1 MKIDKL
7 SMHANSTLMG
17 TIVLLTRDV
26 LSVFITR
33 CGFDSYSL
41 VAIYARF
48 EEASVYA
55 LSSGP
60 LNGNHIY
67 VSSIQLL

>member
-26 LSVFITR
+26 LS
-33 CGFDSYSL
+33 
-41 VAIYARF
+41 
-48 EEASVYA
+48 E
-55 LSSGP
+55 SS
-60 LNGNHIY
+60 
-67 VSSIQLL
+67 